1 MKVAIIKYNAGN
13 VHSVASALRRLD
25 IEPVITDDT
34 NVLMSADK
42 IIFPG
47 VGEASTAMNYLR
59 EKKLDRL
66 IPTLEQPFLGI
77 CLGLQLMFES
87 SEENDTTC
95 LGIFQGKVKK
105 FNEDLKIPHMGWN
118 DFVEVKSPLFQGI
131 SDDEY
136 VYFVHSYYA
145 PVTENSIAITDYGVK
160 FSAAMARDNFFA
172 TQFHPEKSGK
182 IGAKILENF
191 VKI

>member
-34 NVLMSADK
+34 DVLKSADK

-59 EKKLDRL
+59 EKKLDQL
-66 IPTLEQPFLGI
+66 IPTLKQPFLGI
-77 CLGLQLMFES
+77 CLGLQLMSES
-87 SEENDTTC
+87 SEENDTSC

-105 FNEDLKIPHMGWN
+105 FNENLKIPHMGWN
-118 DFVEVKSPLFQGI
+118 DFVEVKSPLFEGI
-131 SDDEY
+131 SVDDY

-182 IGAKILENF
+182 VGAKILENF
-191 VKI
+191 VKM

>member
-34 NVLMSADK
+34 DVLKSADK

-59 EKKLDRL
+59 EKKLDQL
-66 IPTLEQPFLGI
+66 IPTLKQPFLGI

-87 SEENDTTC
+87 SEENDTSC

-105 FNEDLKIPHMGWN
+105 FNENLKIPHMGWN
-118 DFVEVKSPLFQGI
+118 DFVEVKSPLFEGI
-131 SDDEY
+131 SVDDY

-182 IGAKILENF
+182 VGAKILENF
-191 VKI
+191 VKM

>member
-182 IGAKILENF
+182 VGAKILENF